1 MPEDTSFSFYALPQR
16 IHPAASRIQSP
27 VTGNRFRHGTKLLR
41 WRPDKSPEQC
51 KMDQLAKKKPICSA
65 SSNSIQFTETRQ
77 ALLQR

>member
-27 VTGNRFRHGTKLLR
+27 ATGNRFRHGTKLLR

-51 KMDQLAKKKPICSA
+51 KMKQLAQEKSD
-65 SSNSIQFTETRQ
+65 
-77 ALLQR
+77 LLGLLK